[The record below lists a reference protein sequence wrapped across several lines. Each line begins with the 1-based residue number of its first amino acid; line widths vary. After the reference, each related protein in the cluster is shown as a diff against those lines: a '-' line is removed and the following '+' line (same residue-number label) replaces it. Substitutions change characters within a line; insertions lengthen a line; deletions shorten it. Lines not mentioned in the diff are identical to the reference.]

1 ASKDKSVPISHYTQL
16 GLNFLWSVLYFKY
29 KLRGP
34 AMIESYALFAS
45 VVVTAVNFYKT
56 DKRSGLLM
64 VPYALWCAFASYL
77 ATGSWILNK
86 DQ

>member
-1 ASKDKSVPISHYTQL
+1 MV
-16 GLNFLWSVLYFKY
+16 
-29 KLRGP
+29 
-34 AMIESYALFAS
+34 ESYALFAS
-45 VVVTAVNFYKT
+45 VVVTSVNFYKA

-64 VPYALWCAFASYL
+64 VPYALWCAFAIYL